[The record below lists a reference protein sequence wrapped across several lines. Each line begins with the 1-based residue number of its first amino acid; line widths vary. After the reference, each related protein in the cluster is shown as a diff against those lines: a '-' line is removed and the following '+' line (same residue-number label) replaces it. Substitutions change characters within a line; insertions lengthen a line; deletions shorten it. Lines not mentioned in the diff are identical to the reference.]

1 MRLHYYYDHIFMC
14 ISFQIL
20 EVLGPNSTWTHFQF
34 IHFVAFSPLFLFCLI
49 LLTWVVTLI
58 SISSLSIFSLI
69 LLTNSS
75 KTGTAY
81 GKSPLS
87 ASQPLIWHTRTST
100 PIPRS
105 SSSSSTSER
114 YPNIDKTRFVF
125 FVYCIC
131 ICRKPL
137 IISARTI
144 TSSLFKMKKKKTNC
158 WESKQKFCLKFFFF
172 SLNFPLKIAQIWK

>member
-1 MRLHYYYDHIFMC
+1 MMRLHYYYDHIFMC

-58 SISSLSIFSLI
+58 SIDPISSLSIFSLI

-75 KTGTAY
+75 KTGAAY

-87 ASQPLIWHTRTST
+87 ASQPAYLAHQNFNPYSKI
-100 PIPRS
+100 I
-105 SSSSSTSER
+105 
-114 YPNIDKTRFVF
+114 NIIIIIIVVTD
-125 FVYCIC
+125 
-131 ICRKPL
+131 L
-137 IISARTI
+137 IIIIQTLST
-144 TSSLFKMKKKKTNC
+144 
-158 WESKQKFCLKFFFF
+158 
-172 SLNFPLKIAQIWK
+172 

>member
-1 MRLHYYYDHIFMC
+1 MYINIYDAVASKSFIVSNYPMMRLHYYYDHIFMC

-34 IHFVAFSPLFLFCLI
+34 IHFVAFSPLSLFCLI

-75 KTGTAY
+75 KTGTSAY

-87 ASQPLIWHTRTST
+87 ASQPAYLAHQNFNPYSKIVVIIINIRK
-100 PIPRS
+100 IP
-105 SSSSSTSER
+105 
-114 YPNIDKTRFVF
+114 
-125 FVYCIC
+125 
-131 ICRKPL
+131 
-137 IISARTI
+137 
-144 TSSLFKMKKKKTNC
+144 
-158 WESKQKFCLKFFFF
+158 
-172 SLNFPLKIAQIWK
+172 

>member
-1 MRLHYYYDHIFMC
+1 MMRLHYYYDHIFMC

-58 SISSLSIFSLI
+58 SIDPISSLSIFSLI

-75 KTGTAY
+75 KTGAAY

-87 ASQPLIWHTRTST
+87 ASQPAYLAHQNFNPYSKIINITVIIIVVLVIIINPKTLST
-100 PIPRS
+100 
-105 SSSSSTSER
+105 
-114 YPNIDKTRFVF
+114 
-125 FVYCIC
+125 
-131 ICRKPL
+131 
-137 IISARTI
+137 
-144 TSSLFKMKKKKTNC
+144 
-158 WESKQKFCLKFFFF
+158 
-172 SLNFPLKIAQIWK
+172 